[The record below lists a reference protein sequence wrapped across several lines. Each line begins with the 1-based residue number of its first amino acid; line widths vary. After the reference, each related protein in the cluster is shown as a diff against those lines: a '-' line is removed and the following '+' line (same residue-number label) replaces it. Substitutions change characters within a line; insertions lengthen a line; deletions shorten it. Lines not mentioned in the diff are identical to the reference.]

1 LKRNPN
7 RVVGKLI
14 DGRRCAFTLIELL
27 VVIAIIAILAALLLP
42 ALSKAKKTA
51 KRIQCLSNQ
60 RQIVLSLKVAMED
73 GSGGPRGSDTV
84 AQWHNDQVGRPEF
97 GWICPDAPF
106 NQDPTESE
114 PGKLDKAWVEP
125 RWDLHAAWI
134 TPDMENQINPKL
146 RAGSYTPND
155 WLTLSA
161 ILPVTDGWTKNL
173 FEAESQISQPTLT
186 PVLGDGVHWVSL
198 PRATDLP
205 AENLYWGVT
214 HLNVYTP
221 EGGKFMTFFTIPRH
235 RYRSISK
242 FDNWPTSNPLPGA
255 INVGFYDGHV
265 ELVPLERLWQLY
277 WHRNYEPPAKRPGLQ

>member
-1 LKRNPN
+1 MSPEPAGWKA
-7 RVVGKLI
+7 
-14 DGRRCAFTLIELL
+14 C
-27 VVIAIIAILAALLLP
+27 AIIAILASLLLP
-42 ALSKAKKTA
+42 ALSKAKKTG

-84 AQWHNDQVGRPEF
+84 ARWHDDQVGRPEF

-106 NQDPTESE
+106 NQDPPADEL
-114 PGKLDKAWVEP
+114 GKLDKAWVQP
-125 RWDLHAAWI
+125 RWDLYGAWI
-134 TPDMENQINPKL
+134 TPHMGNQVNPKL

-161 ILPVTDGWTKNL
+161 VLPVADGWTRNL
-173 FEAESQISQPTLT
+173 FEAESQIWQPTLT
-186 PVLGDGVHWVSL
+186 PVLGDGVYWLSL

-214 HLNVYTP
+214 DGNVYTS

-235 RYRSISK
+235 GRRPSSISK
-242 FDNWPTSNPLPGA
+242 FDNWPVSNPLPGS

-265 ELVPLERLWQLY
+265 ELVQLERLCQLY
-277 WHRNYEPPAKRPGLQ
+277 WHRNY